1 MRVFG
6 RVLVGLIAAIALF
19 FLFGFDGFFVAAQ
32 AEASAGGR
40 PYCIGTAEPKN
51 AETYLPVTKIEDLSF
66 RHMFNSRGLTE
77 EPGHVGE
84 HHAVMELGEPLG
96 FLNWS
101 YRALAFVPEVIN
113 RRYFF
118 REELA
123 YLEPQLPCAP
133 VKHFVKSLKLF

>member
-6 RVLVGLIAAIALF
+6 RVLVGLIAAILLF
-19 FLFGFDGFFVAAQ
+19 FIIGFDGSFVAAQ
-32 AEASAGGR
+32 AEASAGER

-51 AETYLPVTKIEDLSF
+51 AGVYLPVTKIEDLSF

-77 EPGHVGE
+77 EPGHVGV
-84 HHAVMELGEPLG
+84 HHAVMQLAEPPG

-101 YRALAFVPEVIN
+101 YRVFGFVPEVIN
-113 RRYFF
+113 RKYFF
-118 REELA
+118 QEETA
-123 YLEPQLPCAP
+123 YLGPQLPCTP